1 LGGSGSYD
9 KKAISAGADAFLTAD
24 LKYHQFM
31 KQKTTSLADIG
42 F

>member
-1 LGGSGSYD
+1 MQFKL
-9 KKAISAGADAFLTAD
+9 AQMLLTAD

-31 KQKTTSLADIG
+31 RLKTGYFGEYWT